1 MSKVVKDYIENW
13 RLIVMA
19 TQKLDPRVI
28 KTRTNLRR
36 ALVYLMQT
44 EKIDSISV
52 QKITET
58 AHITRGTFYLHYKDK
73 KDFIRKAMDEIID
86 EFFDSVMIDSTKIIP
101 GEKVRVMSLH
111 RAFDYIEKN
120 SDIFQILLDRAQN
133 NNFYRQLYSR
143 LTEEM
148 EQFVRHVGDN
158 LNDLEVPMKIQIA
171 FTASAFLGLVAQWL
185 NNGLIYTAKY
195 MTTTV
200 SKIYTRFEDN
210 DMLLPSFFDD
220 EVESSIKI

>member
-1 MSKVVKDYIENW
+1 MPDK
-13 RLIVMA
+13 
-19 TQKLDPRVI
+19 KLDPRVI

-36 ALVYLMQT
+36 ALVYLMQN

-73 KDFIRKAMDEIID
+73 KDFVKKAMDEIIN
-86 EFFDSVMIDSTKIIP
+86 EFFESVMVESTTLVKGKTIQ
-101 GEKVRVMSLH
+101 VMSLN

-120 SDIFQILLDRAQN
+120 SDIFTILLDRAQN

-143 LTEEM
+143 LTEKM
-148 EQFVRHVGDN
+148 ETFVREMGDN
-158 LNDLEVPMKIQIA
+158 LDDLDVPMKVQVA
-171 FTASAFLGLVAQWL
+171 FTASAILGLIAQWL

-195 MTTTV
+195 MTKTV
-200 SKIYTRFEDN
+200 SKILNRFESSG
-210 DMLLPSFFDD
+210 MLLPSFFDD
-220 EVESSIKI
+220 ELENGIMIQHFAIDGAPNNW